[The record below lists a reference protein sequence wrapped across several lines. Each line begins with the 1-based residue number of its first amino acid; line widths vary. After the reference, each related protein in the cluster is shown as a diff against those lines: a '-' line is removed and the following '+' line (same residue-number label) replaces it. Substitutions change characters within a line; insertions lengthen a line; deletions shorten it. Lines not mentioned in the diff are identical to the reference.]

1 MVLGFERWS
10 CFDDQRFIMTWP
22 MYGIIIIF
30 GVFLLLL
37 VINPRISCFGK
48 RVTSPIY
55 PLVNRKRLKAMRAEE
70 YGLSLGEE
78 DDDPA
83 DGPRDGKDS
92 SAGDSE

>member
-1 MVLGFERWS
+1 
-10 CFDDQRFIMTWP
+10 MTWP

-37 VINPRISCFGK
+37 VINPRLSCFGK

-70 YGLSLGEE
+70 YGLSLGDE
-78 DDDPA
+78 DDEPVDES
-83 DGPRDGKDS
+83 RDGRQS
-92 SAGDSE
+92 NSGDSE

>member
-37 VINPRISCFGK
+37 VINPRLSCFGK

-55 PLVNRKRLKAMRAEE
+55 PLVKRKRLKAMRAEE
-70 YGLSLGEE
+70 YGLSLGDE
-78 DDDPA
+78 DNEPVDES
-83 DGPRDGKDS
+83 RDGRLS
-92 SAGDSE
+92 NSGDSE